1 MPSGASP
8 LPATTKDGGA
18 SFASTVKQKAW
29 KLGSSGGFTAGQ
41 TFERATGFVPFT
53 NTPHFSSVPTYT
65 SLKARKPASV
75 NGAGDRS
82 SHAQNEVSG
91 RPAALIVAA
100 IRSKPSA
107 SFTGEAKRTRSMRW
121 PASAFKPAEYWNT
134 PGMKAYPPGVKS
146 TVELIAS
153 DQGVTPET
161 IKVGFLVSN
170 LGGLGPAGSAALE
183 LREDFEEVVDAY
195 VAHVNANGGV
205 AGRKLE
211 HVKVE
216 SDPVNASSQQAACIR
231 MTTDE
236 KVFAVFDTAS
246 TLGVA
251 QNCYAQKG
259 VILTTTASQTNS
271 EQNFQRNGGMLASSG
286 SSQNRVLLN
295 WADLA
300 LAAGYI
306 GPGKGKLG
314 ILSTE
319 CAPDPEAID
328 GAFKPYLQ
336 QLGVEYLDV
345 RVSCDLAAAQQQV
358 GGAVLQFR
366 QAGVDRVLPSA
377 IFVTV
382 NNYLQAAEAQQY
394 RPTYFCS
401 DMWGMCLD
409 IFTRNFPRAQWAD
422 TRGFTFSHSGEDK
435 AGAPLSPAVQRC
447 SDILVEAGL
456 PGVTEQMGKDA
467 GAVAICDSFFLWV
480 TAMRNAPPN
489 PRRADFPAALAAVGD
504 QWQSPYANIARF
516 GAGKFNGGD
525 DYAPVQ
531 WLGDCQCHTQTG
543 PRVTVK
549 H

>member
-1 MPSGASP
+1 MTFGMKLRLWARDAPRGHVIATGIVTLVVAVVLVAALLPASRDDGAVAFNTPVVAGGATGAPVTSDGGSALATDEPSSGAAAAPS
-8 LPATTKDGGA
+8 ATDGGTTSDGDA
-18 SFASTVKQKAW
+18 PTASTA
-29 KLGSSGGFTAGQ
+29 SGDEPAAG
-41 TFERATGFVPFT
+41 ATPF
-53 NTPHFSSVPTYT
+53 
-65 SLKARKPASV
+65 
-75 NGAGDRS
+75 GAGGG
-82 SHAQNEVSG
+82 Q
-91 RPAALIVAA
+91 P
-100 IRSKPSA
+100 
-107 SFTGEAKRTRSMRW
+107 
-121 PASAFKPAEYWNT
+121 
-134 PGMKAYPPGVKS
+134 
-146 TVELIAS
+146 VELTAS

-161 IKVGFLVSN
+161 IKVGFLISN

-183 LREDFEEVVDAY
+183 TRDDWDQVLPAF
-195 VAHVNANGGV
+195 VNYANKNGGV
-205 AGRKLE
+205 AGRKIE
-211 HVKVE
+211 FVTAD
-216 SDPVNASSQQAACIR
+216 SDPVNASSQQAACIKL
-231 MTTDE
+231 TTDE

-271 EQNFQRNGGMLASSG
+271 EQNFRRNGGLLASSG

-300 LAAGYI
+300 LAAGFI

-328 GAFKPYLQ
+328 GDFKPYLKQ
-336 QLGVEYLDV
+336 KGVDYVDV

-394 RPTYFCS
+394 RPTYYCS
-401 DMWGMCLD
+401 DMWGLCLD
-409 IFTRNFPRAQWAD
+409 IFTRNFPQAQWAN
-422 TRGFTFSHSGEDK
+422 TKGFTFSHSGEDK

-447 SDILVEAGL
+447 SDILTEAGV
-456 PGVTEQMGKDA
+456 PGITEQMGKDA
-467 GAVAICDSFFLWV
+467 GAVAYCDSFFLWV

-516 GAGKFNGGD
+516 GPGKFNGGD

-531 WLGDCQCHTQTG
+531 WLAECSCHTQTG
-543 PRVTVK
+543 PRVTVA

>member
-1 MPSGASP
+1 MTFGMKLRLWAREAPRGHVIATGVVTLVVAVVLVAAL
-8 LPATTKDGGA
+8 LPASRDDGTVAFTSPVVAGDATGAPATGVGGSALGVAAPASDGGGA
-18 SFASTVKQKAW
+18 APTVTGGGAGPSTPTGAA
-29 KLGSSGGFTAGQ
+29 SSGG
-41 TFERATGFVPFT
+41 
-53 NTPHFSSVPTYT
+53 PT
-65 SLKARKPASV
+65 
-75 NGAGDRS
+75 
-82 SHAQNEVSG
+82 
-91 RPAALIVAA
+91 
-100 IRSKPSA
+100 
-107 SFTGEAKRTRSMRW
+107 
-121 PASAFKPAEYWNT
+121 PASAGGGGAAEPAA
-134 PGMKAYPPGVKS
+134 P
-146 TVELIAS
+146 VERTAS
-153 DQGVTPET
+153 DQGVTPDA
-161 IKVGFLVSN
+161 IKVGFLISN

-183 LREDFEEVVDAY
+183 LREDIRDVIRAY
-195 VAHVNANGGV
+195 VEHVNKNGGV

-211 HVKVE
+211 YVAVE
-216 SDPVNASSQQAACIR
+216 ADPVNASSQQAACIR
-231 MTTDE
+231 LTTDE
-236 KVFAVFDTAS
+236 KVFAAFDTAS

-271 EQNFQRNGGMLASSG
+271 EQNFQRNGGLLASSG

-300 LAAGYI
+300 LKAGFI

-314 ILSTE
+314 ILSSE

-328 GAFKPYLQ
+328 GDFKPYLKQ
-336 QLGVEYLDV
+336 KGVEYVDV

-366 QAGVDRVLPSA
+366 QAGVDRVLPAA

-409 IFTRNFPRAQWAD
+409 VFTRNFPQAQWAN

-447 SDILVEAGL
+447 SDILEEGGV
-456 PGVTEQMGKDA
+456 PGVTEQMGRDA

-489 PRRADFPAALAAVGD
+489 PRRADFPAALAAIGD

-516 GAGKFNGGD
+516 GPGKFNGGD
-525 DYAPVQ
+525 DSAPVQ
-531 WLGDCQCHTQTG
+531 WLADCQCHTQTG
-543 PRVTVK
+543 PRVTVA